1 MLRKKYYAFIILY
14 FFLQTLALANV
25 RVSHDTRATSVT
37 ADAAYLSMQSPQ
49 IKQAMQRFQKTG
61 EAPLIKTAQFL
72 QFPYGH
78 WQPII
83 ECQPIRACDIALEEG
98 EKINGIYL
106 GDTER
111 WLYEMGMS
119 GEADRMQPHVI
130 FKPKEYNIST
140 NLIITTNRRSYYLG
154 LISQKNSQVLQAKF
168 YYPDDVQRSK
178 LALENEQK
186 RQNEWSAQNN
196 IAEISVNHFEKLNFN
211 YQIKTTS
218 FFSKTPHW
226 KPQRV
231 FDDGTHVYIQ
241 MPKNL
246 HSLDAP
252 ALFLLKDDGKIELVN
267 YRVQQ
272 QYYIVD
278 QLFKRAVLVV
288 DVGSHS
294 ERIELAR
301 QN

>member
-1 MLRKKYYAFIILY
+1 MLLKKYCSLLILY
-14 FFLQTLALANV
+14 LFLQPLAQANV
-25 RVSHDTRATSVT
+25 RALHETQTTNVT
-37 ADAAYLSMQSPQ
+37 ADVAYLSLQSPE
-49 IKQAMQRFQKTG
+49 INQAMQRFQKTG

-111 WLYEMGMS
+111 WLYEMGMT
-119 GEADRMQPHVI
+119 GEAESMQPHVI
-130 FKPKEYNIST
+130 FKPKEYGIST
-140 NLIITTNRRSYYLG
+140 NLIITTNRRAYYLG
-154 LISQKNSQVLQAKF
+154 LISQKNSQVLQVKF
-168 YYPDDVQRSK
+168 YYPDDVQQSK
-178 LALENEQK
+178 RAMENKQK
-186 RQNEWSAQNN
+186 RQSAWAAQNN
-196 IAEISVNHFEKLNFN
+196 IAEVSANDFEKINFN
-211 YQIKTTS
+211 YQIKSTS
-218 FFSKTPHW
+218 LFSNTPNW
-226 KPQRV
+226 KPLRV

-252 ALFLLKDDGKIELVN
+252 ALFLLKPDGKMALVN
-267 YRVQQ
+267 YRVHH

-278 QLFKRAVLVV
+278 QLFRRAALVV
-288 DVGSHS
+288 DVGPNSK
-294 ERIELAR
+294 RIELVR